1 VRTLR
6 SCAKQGWCELPEL
19 PEVETV
25 ASELNERLPG
35 RAILGA
41 EILWPGTI
49 AHPSQERFASQI
61 GGERI
66 EQVGRRAKYIVV
78 WLGSG
83 ARLLIHLR
91 MTGGLTL
98 EPATAPRSAH
108 LRLAIP
114 LDCHEELRFT
124 DMRKFGRFYLLA
136 PGEEMP
142 LPSFATLGPE
152 PLEDGFTVTVLA
164 ERLAARR
171 GTLKAALLDQRLV
184 AGLGNIYVDEALFH
198 AGLHPCRAPQ
208 SLRPEEIA
216 ALHGAIIIVLRRAV
230 GAKGTTF
237 SDYRTTWGRTGAYQ
251 EELSVFRKQGAP
263 CPRCGTPI
271 DRGVVAGRGTH
282 WCPACQR

>member
-1 VRTLR
+1 V
-6 SCAKQGWCELPEL
+6 PEL

-25 ASELNERLPG
+25 ASELNERLSG
-35 RAILGA
+35 RRILGA
-41 EILWPGTI
+41 EILWPRTV
-49 AHPSQERFASQI
+49 AHPAHERFASQI
-61 GGERI
+61 EGERI
-66 EQVGRRAKYIVV
+66 ERVGRRAKYIVV
-78 WLGSG
+78 QLGSG
-83 ARLLIHLR
+83 AQLLIHLR

-108 LRLAIP
+108 LRLVLQ
-114 LDCHEELRFT
+114 LDRGDELRFT

-142 LPSFATLGPE
+142 LPSFTELGPE
-152 PLEDGFTVTVLA
+152 PLEDDFTVSTLA

-184 AGLGNIYVDEALFH
+184 AGLGNIYVDEALFF
-198 AGLHPCRAPQ
+198 AGLHPCRSPQ
-208 SLRPEEIA
+208 SLRPEEVA
-216 ALHGAIIIVLRRAV
+216 ALHGAIVFVLSRAV

-237 SDYRTTWGRTGAYQ
+237 SDYRTSWGRLGGYQ

-271 DRGVVAGRGTH
+271 ERGVVAGRGTH
-282 WCPACQR
+282 WCPACQRGDRR